1 MIEFKNKIYNSKEN
15 RKDLAFQNF
24 MQKKKILRLKTQKI
38 KPLSTYEQNLYLDD
52 FSSKYD
58 EASKPDSN
66 NFFIFNKRIHLL
78 SAISKNEI
86 DKLYLDLYKLIKNN
100 PSKGFMH
107 EITLDDEFKRS
118 ILNYKNKIHT
128 ESWTNL
134 KWISP
139 NCAEL
144 HGIVDFIRIYLF
156 DLSDNYIGISF
167 TIELNNDFNNQLN
180 KTMIEDSVNSSF
192 YVKYLSG
199 KKRGV
204 TLMHVNKNITRKK
217 NIDNIILEIKMRT
230 FDFLSNYL
238 DLFPLKDNSPISLD
252 EYGTSNNYLIE
263 DSEMLR
269 AYGFYYRSNKD
280 ISHNLNVIYN
290 LKEGGQIFKKSDFY
304 FECMES
310 REIVNRSSRLLI
322 GLDTDEDSFLDEA
335 ELIPL
340 YIQTFF
346 FYLNNDFEKLL
357 GYKRK
362 VLSNSYKR
370 RNSNIYRKYLYVN
383 KYINIFQSLFIGVSS
398 FKRTNEFQNLDIE
411 RILNLQ
417 KDRFHKTLEKNEY
430 LDKEFS
436 NYILA
441 KSTKQSLNLSVIS
454 VIIALISLL
463 LTTVFSI
470 LQFYKS

>member
-1 MIEFKNKIYNSKEN
+1 
-15 RKDLAFQNF
+15 
-24 MQKKKILRLKTQKI
+24 
-38 KPLSTYEQNLYLDD
+38 
-52 FSSKYD
+52 
-58 EASKPDSN
+58 
-66 NFFIFNKRIHLL
+66 
-78 SAISKNEI
+78 
-86 DKLYLDLYKLIKNN
+86 
-100 PSKGFMH
+100 
-107 EITLDDEFKRS
+107 
-118 ILNYKNKIHT
+118 
-128 ESWTNL
+128 
-134 KWISP
+134 
-139 NCAEL
+139 
-144 HGIVDFIRIYLF
+144 
-156 DLSDNYIGISF
+156 
-167 TIELNNDFNNQLN
+167 
-180 KTMIEDSVNSSF
+180 
-192 YVKYLSG
+192 
-199 KKRGV
+199 
-204 TLMHVNKNITRKK
+204 MHVNKNITRKK